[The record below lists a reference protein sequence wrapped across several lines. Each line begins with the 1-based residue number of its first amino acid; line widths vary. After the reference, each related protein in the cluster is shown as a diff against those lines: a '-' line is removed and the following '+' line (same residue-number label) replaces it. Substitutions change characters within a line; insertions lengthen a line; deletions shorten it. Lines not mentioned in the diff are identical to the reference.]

1 MTKNQKQAVREILR
15 KNKSAWSNSERQ
27 AIQEALRMMRKE
39 APSRAELVQLRYF
52 LQLSIEETTRRL
64 HIGGGGTAYHKMDQ
78 DALSTVAICLAEA
91 GVKLSR

>member
-1 MTKNQKQAVREILR
+1 MTRKQKQAVREILR
-15 KNKSAWSNSERQ
+15 KKSAWSAPERQ
-27 AIQEALRMMRKE
+27 AIQEALRLMQQE

-52 LQLSIEETTRRL
+52 AQLGIEETTRRL

>member
-1 MTKNQKQAVREILR
+1 MTRKQKQAVREILR

-52 LQLSIEETTRRL
+52 AQLSIEETTRRL
-64 HIGGGGTAYHKMDQ
+64 HIGGGGTAYHKLDQ